1 MAQKALQAYLQLS
14 LVPRIGVKKISRLL
28 AHGPLENI
36 VTYSSAQLMAL
47 GLQDNQLHFLKK
59 EAQYQTEY
67 AMEWLARGSD
77 HHIIHYHSPHYPP
90 LLKEI
95 PSPPAVLF
103 VQGRV
108 AALHESQ
115 LAIVGSRN
123 ASPTGQKNAHQFAQ
137 ELAHNGLI
145 ITSGLALGID
155 GYAHDGALKAGGETI
170 AVLGSGLEQIYPSK
184 HHGLAERVRANGAL
198 ISEFVPNT
206 KPRAEFFPRRNR
218 IISGLSVGVLVVEA
232 AEKSGSLITAR
243 YAVEQGRDV
252 FVIPGAIT
260 AANRG
265 SNQLIRQGASLVQN
279 SEQVLEEITILLN
292 WSVSQPLARQEEV
305 FPQLIVEEELPF
317 TELLANVGEEAT
329 PVDILAS
336 RTNIPVQEIM
346 AQLLDLELLGHV
358 VAVNGGYIRKG
369 RG

>member
-1 MAQKALQAYLQLS
+1 MVQEALQAYLQLS
-14 LVPRIGVKKISRLL
+14 LVPRMGVKKLSRLL
-28 AHGPLENI
+28 AHGAAEHI
-36 VTYSSAQLMAL
+36 VNYSSSQLLAL
-47 GLQDNQLHFLKK
+47 GLQETQIAVLRK
-59 EAQYQTEY
+59 EAKYKAESG
-67 AMEWLARGSD
+67 MRWLALAAD
-77 HHIIHYHSPHYPP
+77 HHIIHFNSPFYPL

-103 VQGRV
+103 VQGRLE
-108 AALHESQ
+108 ALNDPQ

-123 ASPTGQKNAHQFAQ
+123 ASLSGQKTARQFAQ
-137 ELAHNGLI
+137 DLVKSGLI

-155 GYAHDGALKAGGETI
+155 GYAHDGALTAGGETI
-170 AVLGSGLEQIYPSK
+170 AVLGSGLEHIYPSK
-184 HHGLAERVRANGAL
+184 HRGLAERVRACGAL
-198 ISEFVPNT
+198 VSEFVPET

-218 IISGLSVGVLVVEA
+218 IISGLSAGVLVVEA

-243 YAVEQGRDV
+243 YAAEQGRDV
-252 FVIPGAIT
+252 FVIPGAIS

-265 SNQLIRQGASLVQN
+265 SNQLIRQGASLVQS
-279 SEQVLEEITILLN
+279 SEEVLEEITILLN
-292 WSVSQPLARQEEV
+292 WTLTQPLHRQTEI

-317 TELLANVGEEAT
+317 TELLANVGAEAT

-336 RTNIPVQEIM
+336 RTNIPVQDVM
-346 AQLLDLELLGHV
+346 MQLLELELLGHV